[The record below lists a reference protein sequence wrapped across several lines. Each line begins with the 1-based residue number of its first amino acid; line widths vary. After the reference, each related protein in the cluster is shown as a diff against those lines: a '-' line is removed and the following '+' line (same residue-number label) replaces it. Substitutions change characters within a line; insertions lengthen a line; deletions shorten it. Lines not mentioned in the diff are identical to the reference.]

1 VIQELKARDY
11 DIVFDD
17 DGAGEA
23 ADIVA
28 IKIEN
33 GTRGSAIL
41 VEFYHC
47 KYSEQVA
54 GKRIKD
60 LYEVCGQAQKSMQW
74 MAKARTRKQSCSLI
88 CSDAMRE
95 KLVKKNRE

>member
-1 VIQELKARDY
+1 MTYRVESQGVEKRADSIQYRVIQELKARDY

-28 IKIEN
+28 VKIAD
-33 GTRGSAIL
+33 GTRGRAIL

-47 KYSEQVA
+47 KYS
-54 GKRIKD
+54 
-60 LYEVCGQAQKSMQW
+60 
-74 MAKARTRKQSCSLI
+74 KQEPEE
-88 CSDAMRE
+88 RE
-95 KLVKKNRE
+95 